1 MNEPAT
7 VRVAHGDERPPREAA
22 FYWLALGTFAI
33 GTEGFM
39 IAAILPNL
47 AADLVVSV
55 ALAGSLVSIFGSGNA
70 RS

>member
-33 GTEGFM
+33 GTP
-39 IAAILPNL
+39 AAEKVAPCPN
-47 AADLVVSV
+47 
-55 ALAGSLVSIFGSGNA
+55 I
-70 RS
+70 